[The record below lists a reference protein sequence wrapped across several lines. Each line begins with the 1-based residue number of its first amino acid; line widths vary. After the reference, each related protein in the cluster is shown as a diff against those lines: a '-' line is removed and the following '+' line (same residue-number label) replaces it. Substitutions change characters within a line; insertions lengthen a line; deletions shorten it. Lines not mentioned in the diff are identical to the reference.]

1 MRKRVNPLLRS
12 KAFATGPGARGLAAG
27 FVVSQKQG
35 YLRPL
40 SRHPSVAR
48 KPKVKRAKAL
58 VDNDSSPS
66 DESNADVSEDSE
78 YEPTSEEGDDVPVS
92 KAGRQQGGNEKAQ
105 SKVSQQLAHIFQV
118 LTENSAF
125 LKVSETGYSLA
136 HAGSRP
142 QDFIW
147 RL

>member
-1 MRKRVNPLLRS
+1 MGKRVNPLLGS
-12 KAFATGPGARGLAAG
+12 QAFATGPGARGLAAG

-35 YLRPL
+35 YMSPL

-58 VDNDSSPS
+58 VENDSSPS
-66 DESNADVSEDSE
+66 DESDADISEDSE
-78 YEPTSEEGDDVPVS
+78 YEHTSEEGDDVPVS
-92 KAGRQQGGNEKAQ
+92 KAARQQGGNEKIPC
-105 SKVSQQLAHIFQV
+105 KVSQQLAHIFQV
-118 LTENSAF
+118 LTENRAL
-125 LKVSETGYSLA
+125 LKVSDTGYGLA